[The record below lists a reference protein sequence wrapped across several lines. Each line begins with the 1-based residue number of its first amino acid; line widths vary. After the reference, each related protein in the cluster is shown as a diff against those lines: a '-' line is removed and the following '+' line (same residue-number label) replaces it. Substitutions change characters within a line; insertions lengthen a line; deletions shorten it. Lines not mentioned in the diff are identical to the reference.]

1 MPPFS
6 SFSSRT
12 LPALSVNLRPPPPPP
27 RRQRPCLSSYNIA
40 ALQLKPDTRLAK
52 TENNC
57 LPTATVRGSRY
68 FLGIDT
74 PLKNCRGHDPPPPRS
89 PAPIVVCHWNFVTEV
104 GHPPGGKENHA
115 LARTC
120 DPLLASLVLYRRS
133 SLLPSRARIDFVFI
147 SVVPFWTENCI
158 KLFLN
163 VMLSTE

>member
-1 MPPFS
+1 MPNAPVQFFQFTNS
-6 SFSSRT
+6 SGPVRE
-12 LPALSVNLRPPPPPP
+12 PPPKTP
-27 RRQRPCLSSYNIA
+27 RQ
-40 ALQLKPDTRLAK
+40 PDTRLAK

-74 PLKNCRGHDPPPPRS
+74 PLKNCRGHDPPPRS
-89 PAPIVVCHWNFVTEV
+89 PVPIVVCHWNFVTEV
-104 GHPPGGKENHA
+104 GHPPGGKENHT